1 MDHCGW
7 HVFGDGLF
15 GVALLVKNKICFFI
29 WLFFIYLD
37 LPLASSACRG
47 RHLSCFAKKG
57 NRKKAT
63 LAGSATTPAG
73 RKLISLRLLEFAE
86 SSTFGNSTA
95 AIGGR
100 PQLRCKTE
108 KIKSNIEL

>member
-1 MDHCGW
+1 M
-7 HVFGDGLF
+7 FR
-15 GVALLVKNKICFFI
+15 
-29 WLFFIYLD
+29 
-37 LPLASSACRG
+37 PLASHFFLPRQEKVT
-47 RHLSCFAKKG
+47 KK
-57 NRKKAT
+57 NAT

-73 RKLISLRLLEFAE
+73 RKLISLQLLEFAE

-108 KIKSNIEL
+108 KLNPNLNFLCLICRNLVAAVVLPPMWQPA